1 MRAALS
7 LLYRGALRVLIHERD
22 LTVSQGDTEGD
33 CVRRVSRAA
42 PAALTSYFRTL
53 VDTWGLIAYA
63 RRVPALAVAERL
75 VDEWA
80 RHFMVQPDTPEIVH
94 EGAAA

>member
-1 MRAALS
+1 M
-7 LLYRGALRVLIHERD
+7 LIHERD